1 PMDYAEVD
9 RANAF
14 HIRVHRF
21 FSFDGKL
28 RGIIGRVEQAGHL
41 FDGLWAT
48 TWTML
53 VGDFDLN
60 ENLCWRW
67 DSEFGPDEPRGS
79 SEYDWPREPV
89 RNPAY
94 FGFGGTL
101 AVSRSAFES
110 WRAAFSASNS
120 TEQVAAPDPGPP

>member
-1 PMDYAEVD
+1 V
-9 RANAF
+9 
-14 HIRVHRF
+14 V
-21 FSFDGKL
+21 
-28 RGIIGRVEQAGHL
+28 GRVEQAGHP

-53 VGDFDLN
+53 VGEFDLT

-67 DSEFGPDEPRGS
+67 DSEFGPDEPGGTG
-79 SEYDWPREPV
+79 EDDWPTEPV

-101 AVSRSAFES
+101 AVSCGAIEA
-110 WRAAFSASNS
+110 WEAAFLRNS
-120 TEQVAAPDPGPP
+120 PAEPGAAPDRRAHPVL